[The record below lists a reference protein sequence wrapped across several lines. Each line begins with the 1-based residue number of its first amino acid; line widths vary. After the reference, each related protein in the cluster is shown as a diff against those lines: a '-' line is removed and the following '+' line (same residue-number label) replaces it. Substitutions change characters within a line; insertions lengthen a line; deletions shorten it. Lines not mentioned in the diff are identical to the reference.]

1 MGIAVVVPSISFAS
15 KNLGKVTASGGP
27 VEALSIGGPDSINVA
42 GNKANFYVYFT
53 PASTPERGVV
63 WSIESG
69 SQYASINSATGQ
81 VSVLPGASFSPVTIK
96 VTSTEDS
103 SVYATKD
110 IAVNYSYI
118 MEYVASK
125 ANAGIPYITTINP
138 DSSYKYDMVFMV
150 EDAADQDI
158 FGTRVSGNSMAL
170 RFFCETSVNKFRAI
184 KTATSQSSSTV
195 DIDHQIQLGRKYR
208 IVMSNVNANGLHLYE
223 VNGSVETLLW
233 EGGDMSPA
241 ITSSVPLMLCAMN
254 NNGTPVAYK
263 NAKLRIYSFRVF
275 TNDGNVLVLKPY
287 YDAQNSRPALYDEL
301 TGTIYPYHSTG
312 TATLFYKQIGE
323 TEQSVAINS

>member
-15 KNLGKVTASGGP
+15 KNLGKVTASGGH

-96 VTSTEDS
+96 VTSTEDAS
-103 SVYATKD
+103 IFATKD

-125 ANAGIPYITTINP
+125 ANAGIPYITTLNP
-138 DSSYKYDMVFMV
+138 NPAYKYDMVFML
-150 EDAADQDI
+150 EDAIDQDI
-158 FGTRVSGNSMAL
+158 FGTRVSSSSNQL
-170 RFFCETSVNKFRAI
+170 RFFGETSTSKFRGV
-184 KTATSQSSSTV
+184 KYVSGSS
-195 DIDHQIQLGRKYR
+195 IQYDLNHTIQTGKKYR
-208 IVMSNVNANGLHLYE
+208 IVMSNVNTNGLHLYE
-223 VNGSVETLLW
+223 VNGSVETLLD
-233 EGGDMSPA
+233 EGGNMSA
-241 ITSSVPLMLCAMN
+241 QVTSSVPLMLCAMN

-263 NAKLRIYSFRVF
+263 NAKLRIYSFRIF